1 MNIDYVCID
10 SHQPLKRTRDDLLR
24 CERSG
29 REYPVV
35 SGIPIIVDDPSLLLR
50 ASHRSWNQI
59 RSSVE
64 TKRAELE
71 ALLPGGLSERLQRRV
86 ARETDARRENLSV
99 ISRYMTPLERAAGES
114 VNAPAGAADFLSAH
128 GSGWSLDWML
138 RYFAQDWTSSPDFA
152 AVSDLITSM
161 IERHAPDRESV
172 AILGAG
178 ACGTARAVVEL
189 FDATCGVDLSLP
201 TLLLARGVLAGDDV
215 VLNFED
221 IGWKPVRLQKP
232 APSARPVDLLVA
244 DVNRL
249 PFKSGLMSVVVTQY
263 LMDLMVDP
271 VATALEIH
279 RVLKPGGIWIN
290 FSNPMKLRE
299 EPSPYGALDI
309 ADVPPIF
316 EPVGFDVVRCDET
329 RFTLLNFA
337 HLDPAGVGSFQKV
350 HHTVMRKR
358 SADQPTSLT
367 PSTRRLLDD
376 PSCWGLV
383 AHRVAARAVEIA
395 HVKTFGSPHD
405 RSRIQIGTSGEFAE
419 ASSSDAHFCD
429 ALMSLIDGRRTLN
442 AIYNSLVE
450 GVGQL
455 PREMF
460 LEVMSSMHDN
470 FGVVNFRKPAA

>member
-1 MNIDYVCID
+1 MSMDYVCID

-35 SGIPIIVDDPSLLLR
+35 SGIPILVDDPSLLLR
-50 ASHRSWNQI
+50 ASSRSWNQI
-59 RSSVE
+59 KSSVE

-71 ALLPGGLSERLQRRV
+71 ALLPGGLSERLQRRI
-86 ARETDARRENLSV
+86 AREIHARRANLDV
-99 ISRYMTPLERAAGES
+99 ISRYMTPLDRAAGEG
-114 VNAPAGAADFLSAH
+114 VNTSGGAADFLSAH

-152 AVSDLITSM
+152 TVSGLITSM
-161 IERHAPDRESV
+161 IERHAPDRE
-172 AILGAG
+172 AIAVLGAG
-178 ACGTARAVVEL
+178 ACGTARAVVDM
-189 FDATCGVDLSLP
+189 FDATHGVDLSLP

-215 VLNFED
+215 VLNFEE

-232 APSARPVDLLVA
+232 APSARSVDLLVA

-249 PFKSGLMSVVVTQY
+249 PFRSGLASVVVTQY

-271 VATALEIH
+271 VVTALEIH
-279 RVLKPGGIWIN
+279 RVLKPGGVWIN

-299 EPSPYGALDI
+299 EPLPYGVLDI
-309 ADVPPIF
+309 ADVPPLF
-316 EPVGFDVVRCDET
+316 EPVGFDVVQCDET

-358 SADQPTSLT
+358 PEDRPASLA
-367 PSTRRLLDD
+367 PRTRRSLDE

-395 HVKTFGSPHD
+395 RVKTFGSPHD
-405 RSRIQIGTSGEFAE
+405 RSRLQIGVNGEFSE
-419 ASSSDAHFCD
+419 ASSSDAELCE
-429 ALMSLIDGRRTLN
+429 ALMSLIDGRRTLDG
-442 AIYNSLVE
+442 IYTSLAE
-450 GVGQL
+450 GVSHFS
-455 PREMF
+455 REMF
-460 LEVMSSMHDN
+460 LEIMSSMHDN
-470 FGVVNFRKPAA
+470 FGVVDFRNPAG